1 MREFIFAGQIGGFAA
16 MLEVIRD
23 ALIWL
28 ASFILDRPP
37 QIGEAIRLILLA
49 VSAGLAV
56 FLGFFWREIACRIF
70 PGFRRR
76 ILPELRY
83 SGRFLQA
90 IRHGDEVRYAIVS
103 IAYDRRRK
111 LFDIA
116 GRNYTSS
123 GEALSSI
130 KSSQMIL
137 SPDREQ
143 TIEFIWQ
150 ARRRTSGYTRMTVEA
165 SNEGFL
171 EGDGLVVTLGLKPKA
186 FPLLFKELH
195 DRYVWHALEIGPPAN
210 AGEEPAFIRA
220 FHAKLG
226 PAVMEGFAADGA
238 EIA

>member
-1 MREFIFAGQIGGFAA
+1 
-16 MLEVIRD
+16 MLDALRD
-23 ALIWL
+23 ALIWP
-28 ASFILDRPP
+28 ASLILDRPP
-37 QIGEAIRLILLA
+37 GIGEAIRLILL
-49 VSAGLAV
+49 VILAGLAV
-56 FLGFFWREIACRIF
+56 FLGLSWREIACRIF
-70 PGFRRR
+70 PGLRGT

-83 SGRFLQA
+83 TGRFLQA

-103 IAYDRRRK
+103 IAYDRRRR

-116 GRNYTSS
+116 GRNYSPA
-123 GEALSSI
+123 GEALSSF

-165 SNEGFL
+165 SHEGFL
-171 EGDGLVVTLGLKPKA
+171 EGDGLLITLGTKPKA

-195 DRYVWHALEIGPPAN
+195 DRYVWHALEMGPPAS

-226 PAVMEGFAADGA
+226 EAVMDGFTAEAE

>member
-1 MREFIFAGQIGGFAA
+1 MREFIFIGPIGGFAA
-16 MLEVIRD
+16 MLDVIRD

-28 ASFILDRPP
+28 AAWVLDRPP
-37 QIGEAIRLILLA
+37 QLGEAIRLVLLA
-49 VSAGLAV
+49 ILAGLAV
-56 FLGFFWREIACRIF
+56 FLGLSWREIACRIF
-70 PGFRRR
+70 PGLRAR
-76 ILPELRY
+76 ILPELRFT
-83 SGRFLQA
+83 GRFLQA
-90 IRHGDEVRYAIVS
+90 IRQGDELRYAIVS
-103 IAYDRRRK
+103 IAYDRRRR

-116 GRNYTSS
+116 GRNYTPM
-123 GEALSSI
+123 GEALSSF

-171 EGDGLVVTLGLKPKA
+171 EGDGLLVTLGTKPKS

-195 DRYVWHALEIGPPAN
+195 DRYVRRALEIGPPATP
-210 AGEEPAFIRA
+210 GEEPAFIRA

-226 PAVMEGFAADGA
+226 QAVLDGFAADA
-238 EIA
+238 EEVA

>member
-1 MREFIFAGQIGGFAA
+1 
-16 MLEVIRD
+16 MLDVIRD

-28 ASFILDRPP
+28 ASWILDRPA
-37 QIGEAIRLILLA
+37 QLGEAIRLVLLA
-49 VSAGLAV
+49 IFAGLAV
-56 FLGFFWREIACRIF
+56 FLGFSWREIACWIF
-70 PGFRRR
+70 PGLRLR

-83 SGRFLQA
+83 TGRFLQA

-103 IAYDRRRK
+103 IAYDRRKK

-116 GRNYTSS
+116 GRNYAPS
-123 GEALSSI
+123 GEALSSF

-150 ARRRTSGYTRMTVEA
+150 TRRRTSGYTRMTIEA

-171 EGDGLVVTLGLKPKA
+171 EGDGLLVTLGTKPKA

-195 DRYVWHALEIGPPAN
+195 DRYVWHALEIGPPAS

-220 FHAKLG
+220 FHTKLG
-226 PAVMEGFAADGA
+226 QAVMDGFAADA
-238 EIA
+238 EEMA

>member
-1 MREFIFAGQIGGFAA
+1 
-16 MLEVIRD
+16 MLDVIRD

-28 ASFILDRPP
+28 ASWVLDRPP
-37 QIGEAIRLILLA
+37 QIGEAIRLLLLA
-49 VSAGLAV
+49 IFVGLAV
-56 FLGFFWREIACRIF
+56 FAGLSWREIVCRIF
-70 PGFRRR
+70 PGLRPK
-76 ILPELRY
+76 ILPGLRY
-83 SGRFLQA
+83 TGRFLQA
-90 IRHGDEVRYAIVS
+90 IRQGDEIRYAIVS
-103 IAYDRRRK
+103 IAYDRRRN

-116 GRNYTSS
+116 GRNYTPS
-123 GEALSSI
+123 GEALSSF

-150 ARRRTSGYTRMTVEA
+150 ARRRTSGYTRMTVDA

-171 EGDGLVVTLGLKPKA
+171 EGDGLLVTLGAKPKA

-195 DRYVWHALEIGPPAN
+195 DRYVRRALEMAPPAN

-226 PAVMEGFAADGA
+226 EAVMAGFAADVEEMA
-238 EIA
+238 

>member
-1 MREFIFAGQIGGFAA
+1 
-16 MLEVIRD
+16 MLDVIRD

-28 ASFILDRPP
+28 ASWVLDRPP
-37 QIGEAIRLILLA
+37 QIGEAIRLALLA
-49 VSAGLAV
+49 IFAGLAV
-56 FLGFFWREIACRIF
+56 FAGFFWREIACRIF
-70 PGFRRR
+70 PSLRIK

-83 SGRFLQA
+83 TGRFLQA
-90 IRHGDEVRYAIVS
+90 IWHGEEVRYAIVT
-103 IAYDRRRK
+103 IAYDRRK
-111 LFDIA
+111 NLFDIA
-116 GRNYTSS
+116 GRNYTAL
-123 GEALSSI
+123 GEALSSF

-165 SNEGFL
+165 TNEGFL
-171 EGDGLVVTLGLKPKA
+171 EGDGLVVTLGVKPKA

-226 PAVMEGFAADGA
+226 PAVLEGFAAGA
-238 EIA
+238 EEMA